1 VGRPADAR
9 PELRRGSALRAI
21 ARRTVRAGERVGCDV
36 ADAALVGVRWSDR
49 VRAVGSEP
57 HAVPHLPGL
66 VLVRPDGY
74 VAWAADARSGDGV
87 VEAVTRWCGTATFAD
102 QFQRSN

>member
-1 VGRPADAR
+1 
-9 PELRRGSALRAI
+9 
-21 ARRTVRAGERVGCDV
+21 
-36 ADAALVGVRWSDR
+36 
-49 VRAVGSEP
+49 
-57 HAVPHLPGL
+57 VPHLPGL